1 MDDYKIIKYNWLLN
15 FGILIFDENYKSIT
29 SETKKLLWLPDS
41 LSQNCFSCETKF
53 SLLFDRR
60 HHCRICG
67 NIFCGNCT
75 NKQIQF
81 SVKDKNRNDKVV
93 KIKVCDYCFRI
104 SVNFDFYIKRIFI
117 KDINLFEYFCKYIDI
132 SNKENEKFLGI
143 GDLCSENEIKKNLIN
158 SYDVIIQNMVKSV
171 LKEYFEDNIVTEWKN
186 VVYNIIIKVI
196 NNLRNSYLFL
206 NDSLDVNKYIKI
218 KFNDYKDNSL
228 SEVIPG
234 LVIKMNQNKKFE
246 NIQIFK
252 PKILLIN
259 LENNL
264 LLQKMNNFSNSFQ
277 RNNGFIQ
284 IIFKKINIFNPDIII
299 MGKNYAK
306 LFQNELNNQ
315 SSMKN
320 KYIFYDIKKK
330 HLEEI
335 ARTTCNIIIPS
346 FNLIGKNN
354 PYGKCRKFYIKNMKS
369 NTFLVFEGYSP
380 ILFNSIILSGNNNFF
395 LKKMKM
401 ILKNILIPSARDLY
415 FQKYLIYAFNMK
427 INKIIESSH
436 IFQILEN
443 NKKYR
448 PKQIKEKKMY
458 TTFEMISNKYDAIL
472 NITNKLSKKRKK
484 INKSSDKKENILKNL
499 YRQNSLYYNNKN
511 ENINIVNSNSN
522 NQKLNDINECYYNG
536 FDLSLIC
543 KKREYINYSL
553 LKIFK
558 VIDENKINNNSITIN
573 NNKNQIIIDENA
585 EDNNFLDEKEIQKK
599 YKKYKNNLKKIFFSF
614 FSDNKF
620 HDKSVF
626 QYFYEFFENGK
637 NNCKICGETINKHL
651 YQFYKVD
658 AKISIKYITDKE
670 YNLDKIK
677 AYLDKG
683 GYFNSDNLTILFNIY
698 TYGYCNICNNIVTP
712 LIRLNNEILNYSM
725 AKLLKFFFENINMQN
740 INREYEYNI
749 KKMTGNNNMCKHLIN
764 KNISRIFISELGSCV
779 FDYSNIIKYYID
791 PMNINIELE
800 SNSNIDINNNL
811 NLNNDTYNLYNNDNF
826 ILIEQLSTEAFIN
839 SKTALDIIKELFN
852 SQINSLKNLINKEKL
867 YLFDN
872 NITNLINIA
881 VMALRLVDNF
891 KNNIFKYMTKKYI
904 QDNDKDLYIMKYII
918 IIKKIYLKIIQI
930 KSLSNTISKILN
942 QLNIISDILYSK
954 IPYSYEENIKLQNK
968 NETPIEMQKLENK
981 KEYLNIIS
989 FIDYYDNRHNKFDT
1003 EIIKDDISNI
1013 ISNTLASD
1021 DYINFIDNIDNEDDI
1036 ENIKFSEI
1044 CCKRINNINFNAD
1057 EIKKHICNQKN
1068 NMLYLDINDLLEN
1081 SVLSLNIKE
1090 ELNNDNSK
1098 NEKRRL
1104 KTYNNSSLLFNL
1116 EKNKFYLNKSS
1127 ETNSKSFKQT
1137 EDDENKKIIEYL
1149 KQQLLSEDKKEFNY
1163 SLTNNFSGLLKNY
1176 YIKKDISSLSIEKS
1190 FEKNT
1195 NDNFN
1200 NYFKDDEED
1209 EEKDDSEENQINTK
1223 TMNLNETIMDDINKL
1238 NEEMTYIKN
1247 QLIDLNKAFIE
1258 NQRQL
1263 NLLIRDSITEQKQ
1276 NNLKRDSSSRSLF
1289 KVFNR
1294 SRKNSTSSKGSNDS
1308 NGSKHSR
1315 KSSEVEYKEYGSK
1328 SFKLDSNSLSKLNDM
1343 SDNNNIIDKSD
1354 LPKFSYMPEFL
1365 KIFELKKIISLE
1377 DKIISKKYPE
1387 YEIKIFYPKQFQALR
1402 TLYFSENFE
1411 NFIFSLKQ
1419 SEDWEISGG
1428 KSKANFFRT
1437 LDEKFALKNISEL
1450 EFNMLIDSGLN
1461 YFKHLSKYF
1470 FDKKPCLLAKI
1481 LGAFHVKVKVPK
1493 EKEKNYYLI
1502 YMENIYYNILSR
1514 NNFNNFNT
1522 PESNLKVYDLKG
1534 SKINRYIT
1542 PKNKKKGK
1550 ILLDTNF
1557 LEDTDGEPL
1566 FFDFDNYKIL
1576 KNALINDCNFLKKE
1590 EIIDY
1595 SLLIIFEISD
1605 KKEKNELEIKKIRMG
1620 IIDYLRKYTWD
1631 KQIESYGKKIIHGF
1645 SKPTII
1651 NPEKY
1656 SERFIKKFK
1665 KYFACV

>member
-1 MDDYKIIKYNWLLN
+1 M
-15 FGILIFDENYKSIT
+15 
-29 SETKKLLWLPDS
+29 
-41 LSQNCFSCETKF
+41 
-53 SLLFDRR
+53 
-60 HHCRICG
+60 
-67 NIFCGNCT
+67 
-75 NKQIQF
+75 
-81 SVKDKNRNDKVV
+81 
-93 KIKVCDYCFRI
+93 
-104 SVNFDFYIKRIFI
+104 
-117 KDINLFEYFCKYIDI
+117 
-132 SNKENEKFLGI
+132 
-143 GDLCSENEIKKNLIN
+143 
-158 SYDVIIQNMVKSV
+158 
-171 LKEYFEDNIVTEWKN
+171 
-186 VVYNIIIKVI
+186 
-196 NNLRNSYLFL
+196 
-206 NDSLDVNKYIKI
+206 
-218 KFNDYKDNSL
+218 
-228 SEVIPG
+228 
-234 LVIKMNQNKKFE
+234 
-246 NIQIFK
+246 
-252 PKILLIN
+252 
-259 LENNL
+259 
-264 LLQKMNNFSNSFQ
+264 
-277 RNNGFIQ
+277 
-284 IIFKKINIFNPDIII
+284 
-299 MGKNYAK
+299 
-306 LFQNELNNQ
+306 
-315 SSMKN
+315 
-320 KYIFYDIKKK
+320 
-330 HLEEI
+330 
-335 ARTTCNIIIPS
+335 
-346 FNLIGKNN
+346 
-354 PYGKCRKFYIKNMKS
+354 
-369 NTFLVFEGYSP
+369 
-380 ILFNSIILSGNNNFF
+380 
-395 LKKMKM
+395 
-401 ILKNILIPSARDLY
+401 
-415 FQKYLIYAFNMK
+415 
-427 INKIIESSH
+427 
-436 IFQILEN
+436 
-443 NKKYR
+443 
-448 PKQIKEKKMY
+448 
-458 TTFEMISNKYDAIL
+458 
-472 NITNKLSKKRKK
+472 
-484 INKSSDKKENILKNL
+484 
-499 YRQNSLYYNNKN
+499 
-511 ENINIVNSNSN
+511 
-522 NQKLNDINECYYNG
+522 
-536 FDLSLIC
+536 
-543 KKREYINYSL
+543 
-553 LKIFK
+553 
-558 VIDENKINNNSITIN
+558 
-573 NNKNQIIIDENA
+573 
-585 EDNNFLDEKEIQKK
+585 
-599 YKKYKNNLKKIFFSF
+599 
-614 FSDNKF
+614 
-620 HDKSVF
+620 
-626 QYFYEFFENGK
+626 
-637 NNCKICGETINKHL
+637 
-651 YQFYKVD
+651 
-658 AKISIKYITDKE
+658 
-670 YNLDKIK
+670 
-677 AYLDKG
+677 
-683 GYFNSDNLTILFNIY
+683 
-698 TYGYCNICNNIVTP
+698 
-712 LIRLNNEILNYSM
+712 
-725 AKLLKFFFENINMQN
+725 
-740 INREYEYNI
+740 
-749 KKMTGNNNMCKHLIN
+749 
-764 KNISRIFISELGSCV
+764 
-779 FDYSNIIKYYID
+779 
-791 PMNINIELE
+791 
-800 SNSNIDINNNL
+800 

-1116 EKNKFYLNKSS
+1116 EKNKFFLNKSS

-1163 SLTNNFSGLLKNY
+1163 SLTNHFSGLLKNY

-1656 SERFIKKFK
+1656 CERFIKKFK
-1665 KYFACV
+1665 RYFACV